1 MMMKVS
7 NSRNEILKESELYNV
22 KKRIVENGNLQIV
35 KLLLIHDLVWKRV
48 HGDNLIMSFS

>member
-7 NSRNEILKESELYNV
+7 NSRNEILKEFELYNV